1 MACQLQHILNPLDE
15 QDMSAVKILHDMTSA
30 THTTT
35 APSDTTMALTPA
47 VDGHDNSQPTEV
59 DLDVHDAANIL
70 MRLSNTPQARL
81 QPIYVIPGTDSEW
94 EPHPEESE
102 KRVNAWISD
111 GSLIPI
117 IASRRSAIFK
127 LAKGR
132 IVEGERVC
140 ESESE
145 SDESESESESESEEE
160 VDDDATIDNE
170 EAVKAREEELEVHR
184 RSLAL
189 ALSSPSSSPSPPP
202 TAIPTIIITP
212 PTPTSLALSATSK
225 RKAKR
230 TNIDTSTARPSTS
243 RAPNNK
249 GKGKEPITPPAITP
263 AAAPPKRKS
272 RVEEHAYDIHTPSAG
287 PSTSRLPNKKRKV
300 AALLPTPTSISPYS
314 PTGPI
319 TPPIQRCQGEDVG
332 AGGKGGR
339 GLDGGYWDLTA
350 VAKRIVEGREKGGE
364 VKVVGAR
371 RSGRVTRKSV
381 RFAL

>member
-15 QDMSAVKILHDMTSA
+15 QDMSAVKILHDMTNA

-47 VDGHDNSQPTEV
+47 VDGHDNSQATEV
-59 DLDVHDAANIL
+59 DANVHIAATIL

-81 QPIYVIPGTDSEW
+81 QPIYVIPGTDLES

-102 KRVNAWISD
+102 KRVNAWMSD

-140 ESESE
+140 ESV
-145 SDESESESESESEEE
+145 SESEEE

-170 EAVKAREEELEVHR
+170 EAVREREQDIARHHL
-184 RSLAL
+184 SLSL
-189 ALSSPSSSPSPPP
+189 PSSPSPSLSPSSSSSPPP

-212 PTPTSLALSATSK
+212 PTSSTPSPPTPTPTSLALSATSK

-230 TNIDTSTARPSTS
+230 TPIDGSTIDTPSV
-243 RAPNNK
+243 RKRKAKP
-249 GKGKEPITPPAITP
+249 TPP
-263 AAAPPKRKS
+263 
-272 RVEEHAYDIHTPSAG
+272 EEHGQDTHTTSAG
-287 PSTSRLPNKKRKV
+287 PSPNKKRKTS
-300 AALLPTPTSISPYS
+300 ASALIYASTAPASVYA
-314 PTGPI
+314 PI
-319 TPPIQRCQGEDVG
+319 TPPVKPFAAGDG
-332 AGGKGGR
+332 AGVGEKEKSKGGR
-339 GLDGGYWDLTA
+339 SQGLGLDGGYWDLRA

-364 VKVVGAR
+364 VKVSGEMKVEGGGAR